1 MTEISVVRAFF
12 IGGKMKLEY
21 IKPDVIEINVSL
33 NIPEIKSI
41 QHALAVVE
49 GIDDELRMFFYNLC
63 LQAQDLYLTKIR

>member
-1 MTEISVVRAFF
+1 ME
-12 IGGKMKLEY
+12 LEY

-49 GIDDELRMFFYNLC
+49 GTDDELRMFFYNLC
-63 LQAQDLYLTKIR
+63 LQAQELYLTKIR